1 MGISEKTKN
10 GQKPVKLPKSI
21 FVEWNAILNDFS
33 QKYPNTLYI
42 PAVASIKKLISKAD
56 EPWDKQAACLRESA
70 KALNIAAA
78 KKQLELH
85 DIEQIKCILEP
96 VASSGYFAAAE
107 NLSRRQF
114 VPLLEAAVKHT
125 ENTTFEYFYTKYIT
139 YDYDESALSDFS
151 LAQKALTIY
160 ATTDFDLGKRTVL
173 NTFEKTMRFLVS
185 GLVSA
190 QQQLIN
196 PANDRVSTSKLA
208 PQTLS
213 ADQLMNDLQYL
224 SKTVLALV
232 SRYGATSLFDFAKTL
247 KLGPIETT
255 EDTQIMS
262 TLISILLDMCTRTN
276 IYTKD
281 CSQVAGMILGSIIN
295 LAQDPSFGRD
305 WAIGWFFSA
314 DNEKLE
320 VSEHVFKMFGVS
332 PSNDLIGSSGWLKRD
347 APMLSVVRGLVST
360 VRKDI
365 LLLKCPAGFS
375 LTKPLERNPSRNLHE
390 IVFFSILSFC
400 SKADLESQLKV
411 VAFDALAMW
420 LLETKN
426 YITSCGN
433 DAIVMDMISGVL
445 TPQNV
450 DIIIRYVWDHWDDPV
465 DALNSKVRTIFEL
478 TLGIMETRASFY
490 NKKSEYDE
498 FLSVLLNNLLIM
510 DWHRKVKYALL
521 NILVPK
527 VGTDA
532 FFQAEPEIIWK
543 CFRAMDS
550 LVLPPQITSL
560 VLSLLYQRIEETI
573 PGYSPFKGQNVTL
586 KEKDAETKT
595 AIDNWIKVWA
605 VPVLK
610 CLTSDSEILRRNASG
625 FILQPL
631 FKVSPQS
638 FWYIIKILQDTDD
651 KHWSELDPN
660 FRLNAFIAVL
670 KAGRSLDIVDGSAY
684 SYDRASLENSKISVD
699 TLKLAIYHLDNQ
711 IRIDALGLL
720 CESRKASSTVTNIEL
735 DMVKMFL
742 PLNMNCTS
750 PEFRQTLCAHITK
763 FLTRL
768 RGSMYA
774 QYRTYR
780 SRLVYVENNRGK
792 RSEED
797 IKAVLAEAAS
807 MWKAIEDGKAFLYW
821 LNEHNAT
828 SLYPGSSFQRVS
840 TALRLIGVVI
850 KIFGIEEIPIPDG
863 FTVRPEFP
871 FRVPTASPRNTKL
884 LIDILTNPFDF
895 NRNLAFDILEQF
907 PSPLPG
913 IESREDVQSLL
924 WWGLSNVVSTRAG
937 ESDSGAMI
945 FRLIFT
951 KYITVLGFDLNPEQN
966 VAPSK
971 GSGDHDGSP
980 AVVFTGKLMD
990 MLDGQVAAAKNN
1002 LLQAAQ
1008 YKPMHGTLLALQYVF
1023 RELEYHN
1030 PAVFSDI
1037 NAWKKAHSRALTLI
1051 HTVCN
1056 TVMEVLSNPSPEGN
1070 IPASIQDMEENEDD
1084 MIIDN
1089 VDSEWSGPKYQ
1100 IILSSCWRAVKEAS
1114 SLLEVIISKAPIV
1127 THHSK
1132 EGVITYDDLVES
1144 GSLLRSLLTTIRHR
1158 GAFSAVYP
1166 AYVSLNSRL
1175 LASPMTDIARLPSEW
1190 LKENLES
1197 LTSSNISITRRSAGL
1212 PLCILGVVSSEKP
1225 NKRDLLEMAMQRLF
1239 MLASVEAPSDA
1250 DQKIDLPQ
1258 VHAFN
1263 ILRTIFMDSKLGTSV
1278 LKYASD
1284 GFSLSINGF
1293 SSPSWAIRNCSV
1305 MLFSTLLQRTFGT
1318 KKIKDEHSGLNK
1330 LTGREFFTRFPQL
1343 HPYLLKELD
1352 IAVKQLLADSMAASV
1367 HPGLYPI
1374 LTLLS
1379 RMHPSV
1385 MDGTDEVISMAP
1397 FVPLVMSCASSSI
1410 FKTREM
1416 AARALVPLVPLVD
1429 LTKTVSELLTFN
1441 QRLSQNEIHGR
1452 LLQVQ
1457 FLLRGHLYSNLP
1469 DEVLVEFFNVIPS
1482 SVAVAFE
1489 LLFSN
1494 SVSCMTQALLLEIIG
1509 EFFFECTWMY
1519 ADKDGKAVKEM
1530 QTISSEKLQVVRN
1543 EVFNYCSSTVHQSDV
1558 NAAEIGRYLVRQ
1570 NMARVIMLGT
1580 LKKYQPNAQLINVL
1594 FLLEDRDYEVRL
1606 EALEQLQGYFEKHQ
1620 DVSIIK
1626 DSGIELLQ
1634 CKLVQMTNGNEE
1646 NQNCFVLAAK
1656 LLMSLFS
1663 ASPYP
1668 SNAGLHLGF
1677 TLKQYWDKLNEQFT
1691 LKKSTS
1697 VTESVLPLLGALLAQ
1712 ILKNF
1717 STEEWAQKCLLTW
1730 CNYVTKYSHQDV
1742 TLTLREAVVES
1753 THFTAKTVFA
1763 YANETNDAVDEMKAT
1778 VQFVI
1783 AQLLQDDD
1791 IDIRNNTA
1799 NIVSVALRLPAPVH
1813 PERAVE
1819 LVNLHLSKNAK
1830 YSTHL
1835 QSTLTNVFE
1844 AEQSL
1849 DCVWKEELSETKVLF
1864 ARESPNIYKEDLL
1877 DLQWVYIDIDILN
1890 SRYPSQFKNQSQ
1902 YLCNGTFGK
1911 SVNQVIDLC
1920 KKLKNLSTFVMQN
1933 GPYGITSRPGIFI
1946 AAYRAIVA
1954 TNSLYDH
1961 IDTLEGISD
1970 SFVGITKEL
1979 NTLVNNVEQDAIHPL
1994 LWKWLRGEDG
2004 LSSKIKPLL
2013 KRLGSVTYSEMFLLA
2028 PDSRSYA

>member
-1 MGISEKTKN
+1 MGIPDKAKS
-10 GQKPVKLPKSI
+10 GQKPVKLPRSI
-21 FVEWNAILNDFS
+21 FVEWGAILNDFS
-33 QKYPNTLYI
+33 QRHPNAVYI
-42 PAVASIKKLISKAD
+42 PAAASIKKLISKAD
-56 EPWDKQAACLRESA
+56 VPWEKQAACLRESA
-70 KALNIAAA
+70 KALNAT
-78 KKQLELH
+78 KKETVQLE
-85 DIEQIKCILEP
+85 DIEQIKDIIEP
-96 VASSGYFAAAE
+96 IASSGYFAAAE

-114 VPLLEAAVKHT
+114 VPLLEAAAKFA
-125 ENTTFEYFYTKYIT
+125 ENTTFEKVYKTYIA
-139 YDYDESALSDFS
+139 YNSDKFIPPDCT

-160 ATTDFDLGKRTVL
+160 ATTDFEIGKRTVL
-173 NTFEKTMRFLVS
+173 NGFKETMDFLVKS
-185 GLVSA
+185 LVSA
-190 QQQLIN
+190 QEQLTN
-196 PANDRVSTSKLA
+196 PENRVSTSTLA

-213 ADQLMNDLQYL
+213 ADQSMNDIQYL
-224 SKTVLALV
+224 AKTILALV
-232 SRYGATSLFDFAKTL
+232 SRYGSTSLLDFAKIL
-247 KLGPIETT
+247 KMGPAQKC
-255 EDTQIMS
+255 EDEQIMA
-262 TLISILLDMCTRTN
+262 TLIGTLLDICTYTN

-305 WAIGWFFSA
+305 WAIGWFFAENKTEAS
-314 DNEKLE
+314 DH
-320 VSEHVFKMFGVS
+320 VSRLLGVQ
-332 PSNDLIGSSGWLKRD
+332 PKKDLVGPSGWSNRD

-365 LLLKCPAGFS
+365 LLLKCPAG
-375 LTKPLERNPSRNLHE
+375 LRLVQPLESHPSRNLHE

-400 SKADLESQLKV
+400 SKADLEPQLKV
-411 VAFDALAMW
+411 VAFDALGMW
-420 LLETKN
+420 LLETKS
-426 YITSCGN
+426 YITSCG
-433 DAIVMDMISGVL
+433 DDITTVDMMSGVL

-450 DIIIRYVWDHWDDPV
+450 DIIIRFVWDHWDDPV

-478 TLGIMETRASFY
+478 VLAIMETRAGFY

-498 FLSVLLNNLLIM
+498 FLSVLLKNLLIM

-527 VGTDA
+527 VGTNA

-586 KEKDAETKT
+586 KEKDEETKT
-595 AIDNWIKVWA
+595 AIGNWIKVWA

-638 FWYIIKILQDTDD
+638 FWYIIKILQDTND
-651 KHWSELDPN
+651 KHWSELDLN

-684 SYDRASLENSKISVD
+684 SYDSESAENSKISVD

-763 FLTRL
+763 LLTRL

-780 SRLVYVENNRGK
+780 ARLVYVENNRGK
-792 RSEED
+792 RSEDD
-797 IKAVLAEAAS
+797 IKAVLAEATA

-821 LNEHNAT
+821 FIEHNAT

-840 TALRLIGVVI
+840 TALRLLGVTI

-871 FRVPTASPRNTKL
+871 FRVPIASPRNTKL

-895 NRNLAFDILEQF
+895 NRNIAFDILGKF

-913 IESREDVQSLL
+913 IESKEDVQSLL

-951 KYITVLGFDLNPEQN
+951 KYISVLGFDLDPEQN
-966 VAPSK
+966 LTPNKA
-971 GSGDHDGSP
+971 SGDVEGTPS
-980 AVVFTGKLMD
+980 VVFTGKLMD
-990 MLDGQVAAAKNN
+990 MLDGQVAAAKTN

-1023 RELEYHN
+1023 SELEYHS
-1030 PAVFSDI
+1030 PTVLSDI
-1037 NAWKKAHSRALTLI
+1037 NAWKKAHARALALI
-1051 HTVCN
+1051 HTVCS

-1070 IPASIQDMEENEDD
+1070 IPTSVQDMEDNDDD

-1100 IILSSCWRAVKEAS
+1100 VILSSCWRAVKEAS
-1114 SLLEVIISKAPIV
+1114 SLLEVIISKAPII
-1127 THHSK
+1127 TNHSK
-1132 EGVITYDDLVES
+1132 EGVITYNNLVES

-1175 LASPMTDIARLPSEW
+1175 LASPMTDIAKLPSQW
-1190 LKENLES
+1190 LKENLDS
-1197 LTSSNISITRRSAGL
+1197 LTLSNISITRRSAGL

-1225 NKRDLLEMAMQRLF
+1225 NKRDLLEVAMQRLF
-1239 MLASVEAPSDA
+1239 SLASVEAPFDA

-1293 SSPSWAIRNCSV
+1293 SSASWAIRNCSV

-1343 HPYLLKELD
+1343 HPYLLKELG

-1385 MDGTDEVISMAP
+1385 MDGADEVISMAP
-1397 FVPLVMSCASSSI
+1397 FIPLVMSCASSSI

-1416 AARALVPLVPLVD
+1416 AARALVPLVPLVN
-1429 LTKTVSELLTFN
+1429 LTKTVSELLTFTKN
-1441 QRLSQNEIHGR
+1441 LSQNEIHGR

-1457 FLLRGHLYSNLP
+1457 FLLRGHLYSSLP
-1469 DEVLVEFFNVIPS
+1469 EEILAEFFAVVPS
-1482 SVAVAFE
+1482 SITIAFE
-1489 LLFSN
+1489 LLFSSN
-1494 SVSCMTQALLLEIIG
+1494 VSCMTQALVLDIIA
-1509 EFFFECTWMY
+1509 EFFFDCAWMDT
-1519 ADKDGKAVKEM
+1519 DKDGNIVNEIHL
-1530 QTISSEKLQVVRN
+1530 ISIETLPLLRN
-1543 EVFNYCSSTVHQSDV
+1543 EICNYCSSTIHQSDY
-1558 NAAEIGRYLVRQ
+1558 NTAEIGRYLVRQ
-1570 NMARVIMLGT
+1570 NMARIIMLGT
-1580 LKKYQPNAQLINVL
+1580 LRKYQPNAQLINVL

-1606 EALEQLQGYFEKHQ
+1606 EALEQLHAYFKNNQ
-1620 DVSIIK
+1620 DVAAGEN
-1626 DSGIELLQ
+1626 SGIELLQ

-1663 ASPYP
+1663 SSPYP
-1668 SNAGLHLGF
+1668 LYSNLHLDF

-1712 ILKNF
+1712 NF
-1717 STEEWAQKCLLTW
+1717 SNEDWTQKCLLTW
-1730 CNYVTKYSHQDV
+1730 CGYVTKYSHQDV

-1753 THFTAKTVFA
+1753 TQFTAKNVFA
-1763 YANETNDAVDEMKAT
+1763 YDNETDDAVDEMKAT

-1783 AQLLQDDD
+1783 TQLLQDDD

-1799 NIVSVALRLPAPVH
+1799 NIVSAVLQLPAPVH

-1835 QSTLTNVFE
+1835 QSLLMNVFE

-1849 DCVWKEELSETKVLF
+1849 
-1864 ARESPNIYKEDLL
+1864 
-1877 DLQWVYIDIDILN
+1877 
-1890 SRYPSQFKNQSQ
+1890 
-1902 YLCNGTFGK
+1902 GK
-1911 SVNQVIDLC
+1911 
-1920 KKLKNLSTFVMQN
+1920 
-1933 GPYGITSRPGIFI
+1933 
-1946 AAYRAIVA
+1946 
-1954 TNSLYDH
+1954 
-1961 IDTLEGISD
+1961 
-1970 SFVGITKEL
+1970 
-1979 NTLVNNVEQDAIHPL
+1979 
-1994 LWKWLRGEDG
+1994 
-2004 LSSKIKPLL
+2004 
-2013 KRLGSVTYSEMFLLA
+2013 
-2028 PDSRSYA
+2028 